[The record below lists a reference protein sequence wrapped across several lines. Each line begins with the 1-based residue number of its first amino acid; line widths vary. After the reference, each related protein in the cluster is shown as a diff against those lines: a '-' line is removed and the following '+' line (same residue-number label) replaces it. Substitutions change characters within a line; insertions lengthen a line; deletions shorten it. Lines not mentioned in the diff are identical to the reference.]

1 MHDGDVVSVCTF
13 GLWHCKTE
21 FDDMSIGVHKKSVE
35 EERKK
40 EGKIERDEKNEGRK
54 KKYGMKKIKK
64 QEITDNKKAKNK

>member
-1 MHDGDVVSVCTF
+1 
-13 GLWHCKTE
+13 
-21 FDDMSIGVHKKSVE
+21 MSIGVHKKSVE